1 MLFAIS
7 YILIL
12 FVLITCLFTFVKGGP
27 AERVGA
33 VVILANLLAGV
44 LNEAQLHDQLITLA
58 IDGLTALALL
68 VVAVRY
74 ASFWLG
80 GVMLLYALQFG
91 LDAYYLVLEQPRDNL
106 HVILNNIDFFAVSLC
121 LSTGTALAWRRRVRL
136 ASAEDAPA
144 A

>member
-7 YILIL
+7 NILIL
-12 FVLITCLFTFVKGGP
+12 FVLITCLFAFARGGP

-33 VVILANLLAGV
+33 AVILANLLAGV
-44 LNEAQLHDQLITLA
+44 LNEAQLHDQVVTLV

-74 ASFWLG
+74 ANFWLG

-91 LDAYYLVLEQPRDNL
+91 LDAYYLVLDHPRDNL
-106 HVILNNIDFFAVSLC
+106 HVILNNVDFFGVSLC
-121 LSTGTALAWRRRVRL
+121 LGAGTALTWYRRRR
-136 ASAEDAPA
+136 A
-144 A
+144 AVA

>member
-12 FVLITCLFTFVKGGP
+12 FVLITCLFAFVKGGT

-33 VVILANLLAGV
+33 AVILANLVAGV
-44 LNEAQLHDQLITLA
+44 VNEAQLHDQLITLV

-106 HVILNNIDFFAVSLC
+106 HVILNNVDFFAVSLC
-121 LSTGTALAWRRRVRL
+121 LSTGTAMAWRRRVRL
-136 ASAEDAPA
+136 NNTQDAPA
-144 A
+144 T

>member
-12 FVLITCLFTFVKGGP
+12 FVLITCLFAFMKGGT

-33 VVILANLLAGV
+33 AVILANLVAGV
-44 LNEAQLHDQLITLA
+44 VNEARFHDQLITLA

-68 VVAVRY
+68 VIAVRY

-106 HVILNNIDFFAVSLC
+106 HVVLNNIDFFAVSLC
-121 LSTGTALAWRRRVRL
+121 LGTGTALAWRRRAR
-136 ASAEDAPA
+136 A
-144 A
+144 AAA

>member
-7 YILIL
+7 NILIL
-12 FVLITCLFTFVKGGP
+12 FVLVTCVFAFARGGP

-33 VVILANLLAGV
+33 AIILANLLAGMV
-44 LNEAQLHDQLITLA
+44 NEAQLHDQLITLA

-68 VVAVRY
+68 VVAVRF
-74 ASFWLG
+74 ASLWLG

-91 LDAYYLVLEQPRDNL
+91 LDAYYLVLDHPRDDL
-106 HVILNNIDFFAVSLC
+106 HIILNNIDFFGVSLC
-121 LSTGTALAWRRRVRL
+121 LGSGTALTWRRRRR
-136 ASAEDAPA
+136 DAA

>member
-7 YILIL
+7 YTLIF
-12 FVLITCLFTFVKGGP
+12 FVLITCVFAFVKGGL

-33 VVILANLLAGV
+33 AVILANLVAGV

-68 VVAVRY
+68 VVAVRF

-91 LDAYYLVLEQPRDNL
+91 LDAYYLVLEHPRDNL

-121 LSTGTALAWRRRVRL
+121 LSTGTAMAWRKRRRTV
-136 ASAEDAPA
+136 A